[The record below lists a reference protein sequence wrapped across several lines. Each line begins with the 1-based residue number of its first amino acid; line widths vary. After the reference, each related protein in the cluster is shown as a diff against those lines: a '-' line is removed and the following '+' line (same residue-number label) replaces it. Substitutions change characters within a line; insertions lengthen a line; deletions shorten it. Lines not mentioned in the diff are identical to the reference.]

1 MTRFT
6 THTIESAPAAARP
19 TLEGAKK
26 ALGFVPNLYANLAE
40 APAALEG
47 YTSLSAIF
55 GKTSFSATERQVV
68 LLATSVENAC
78 EFCVAAHS
86 LIAKAMDKVDP
97 AVVAALREHRPI
109 ADARLEALATFT
121 RLVVRERGWVA
132 GEVTER
138 FLAAGYT
145 RQQALEVVLGVT
157 MKTLSNYANHL
168 TGTTVNPELASE
180 AWTGARAA

>member
-1 MTRFT
+1 MPRFI
-6 THTIESAPAAARP
+6 THSIESAPAAARP

-40 APAALEG
+40 APLALEA
-47 YTSLSAIF
+47 YTTLSAIF
-55 GKTSFSATERQVV
+55 AKSSFNATERQIV
-68 LLATSVENAC
+68 LLAVSVENGC

-132 GEVTER
+132 GEVTDR

-145 RQQALEVVLGVT
+145 RQQAIEVVLGVT
-157 MKTLSNYANHL
+157 VKTLSNYANHL
-168 TGTTVNPELASE
+168 TDTQVNAELASE
-180 AWTGARAA
+180 TWSRTRAA

>member
-1 MTRFT
+1 MSRFT

-19 TLEGAKK
+19 TLEGANR
-26 ALGFVPNLYANLAE
+26 ALGFVPNQYANLAE
-40 APAALEG
+40 APAALEA
-47 YTSLSAIF
+47 YTTLSSIF
-55 GKTSFSATERQVV
+55 GKTSFNATERQVV
-68 LLATSVENAC
+68 LLAVSVENAC
-78 EFCVAAHS
+78 QFCVAAHS

-132 GEVTER
+132 GEATER

-145 RQQALEVVLGVT
+145 QQQAIEVVLGVT

-168 TGTTVNPELASE
+168 METKVNPELGAE
-180 AWTGARAA
+180 AWSPAKAA

>member
-1 MTRFT
+1 M
-6 THTIESAPAAARP
+6 ILADPNRP
-19 TLEGAKK
+19 
-26 ALGFVPNLYANLAE
+26 
-40 APAALEG
+40 
-47 YTSLSAIF
+47 LSNWRDPDDAIHD
-55 GKTSFSATERQVV
+55 S
-68 LLATSVENAC
+68 
-78 EFCVAAHS
+78 H
-86 LIAKAMDKVDP
+86 
-97 AVVAALREHRPI
+97 HRIRPGRRPP
-109 ADARLEALATFT
+109 DARLESLATFT

-180 AWTGARAA
+180 AWTAARAA

>member
-19 TLEGAKK
+19 TLESAQK

-40 APAALEG
+40 APAALEA
-47 YTSLSAIF
+47 YTTLSALF
-55 GKTSFSATERQVV
+55 GKTSFNATERQIV
-68 LLATSVENAC
+68 LLATSVENGC

-97 AVVAALREHRPI
+97 AIVAALREHRPI
-109 ADARLEALATFT
+109 ADDRLEALATFT
-121 RLVVRERGWVA
+121 RLVVRERGWVS
-132 GEVTER
+132 GDITNR
-138 FLAAGYT
+138 FLAAGYR

-168 TGTTVNPELASE
+168 TETQVNPELGSE
-180 AWTGARAA
+180 AWSRARAA

>member
-6 THTIESAPAAARP
+6 THTIDSAPAAARP

-26 ALGFVPNLYANLAE
+26 VLGFVPNLYANLAE
-40 APAALEG
+40 APTALEA

-55 GKTSFSATERQVV
+55 SKTSFSATERQVV
-68 LLATSVENAC
+68 LLAVSVENAC
-78 EFCVAAHS
+78 QFCVAAHS

-97 AVVAALREHRPI
+97 AVVAALREHRPL

-121 RLVVRERGWVA
+121 RLVVRDRGWVA
-132 GEVTER
+132 GDATKR

-145 RQQALEVVLGVT
+145 HQQAIEVVLGVT

-168 TGTTVNPELASE
+168 METKVNAELASE
-180 AWTGARAA
+180 AWRPARAA